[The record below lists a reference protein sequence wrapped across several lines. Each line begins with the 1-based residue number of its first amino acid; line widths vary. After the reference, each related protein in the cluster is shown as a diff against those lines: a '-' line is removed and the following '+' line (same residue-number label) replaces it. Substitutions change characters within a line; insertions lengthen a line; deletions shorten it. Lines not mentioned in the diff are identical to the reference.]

1 MFWLVPPSFYTTH
14 KSITAATAHNPIA
27 AGTNRLQ
34 SLFVQVLFC
43 VVWRTNGGCSRP
55 SEG

>member
-27 AGTNRLQ
+27 TGGTHRRCSFVLCGELTNTLCRGQ
-34 SLFVQVLFC
+34 SNEF
-43 VVWRTNGGCSRP
+43 T
-55 SEG
+55 

>member
-27 AGTNRLQ
+27 TGGTHRRCSFVLCGELTAGAAAIFNQTQ
-34 SLFVQVLFC
+34 FI
-43 VVWRTNGGCSRP
+43 
-55 SEG
+55 